1 MNKKAFKPSSNNTM
15 TIDNVPE
22 VIDFNQ
28 FYVFF
33 KKTGKI
39 AIGTTIGK
47 SAITNIIHYEING
60 VEYHLHQSSA
70 LSTNNPITTFESN
83 KVIGYL
89 YKKDLDKAYEE
100 YMVKKEKN
108 KKQYKTHYIVFK
120 DTYICKATKS
130 TKWYNVKSFDNKED
144 AVNYA
149 NKGLAKTNK
158 AIKQYIETF
167 KKLKAILEEI
177 NKEMKVNDTTIY
189 NYIVKPSVLNV
200 NDLLVKIETKRYSS
214 AVYSEIIKED
224 GVVTVKGFVTPQI
237 ANLSNGTILIE
248 SECNSYDGFIK
259 YENKDEVKKRMFAN
273 TVKLLIKDV
282 QREIESLERIGNF
295 LEKYV
300 PLVTKVGT
308 LYFSQ
313 RYTKKLMEGI
323 KEFLKDNNINV

>member
-1 MNKKAFKPSSNNTM
+1 MNKNIITAEM

-22 VIDFNQ
+22 VIDINQ

-47 SAITNIIHYEING
+47 SATTDFTYYEING
-60 VEYHLHQSSA
+60 VKYRLHQSSE
-70 LSTNNPITTFESN
+70 LSTDNPITTFENN

-108 KKQYKTHYIVFK
+108 KKQYKTHYIVYE

-130 TKWYNVKSFDNKED
+130 TKWHYNVKSFDNKED

-177 NKEMKVNDTTIY
+177 NKEINVNDTTISP
-189 NYIVKPSVLNV
+189 YIVKPSVLNV
-200 NDLLVKIETKRYSS
+200 NDLLIKIEKKRYNSV
-214 AVYSEIIKED
+214 VYSEIIKED

-237 ANLSNGTILIE
+237 AKLSNGTVLIE
-248 SECNSYDGFIK
+248 HECNSYNGFVK
-259 YENKDEVKKRMFAN
+259 YENKNAVEKIMFDRIVKR
-273 TVKLLIKDV
+273 LIKNI
-282 QREIESLERIGNF
+282 QHQIELLEVTGKF

-300 PLVTKVGT
+300 PLVTRTKT
-308 LYFSQ
+308 LCFSQ
-313 RYTKKLMEGI
+313 RYAKELMEGTT
-323 KEFLKDNNINV
+323 EFLKDNNINV